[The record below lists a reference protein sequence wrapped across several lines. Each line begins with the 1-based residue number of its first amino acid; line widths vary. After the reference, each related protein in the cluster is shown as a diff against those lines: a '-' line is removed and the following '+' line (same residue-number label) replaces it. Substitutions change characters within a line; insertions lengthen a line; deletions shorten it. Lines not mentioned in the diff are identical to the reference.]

1 MVITMD
7 EIERSLSKVV
17 KAEFSTFKAES
28 DIGEKAKVAEDTA
41 KMEDQLAYLKEE
53 VERLQSQDYR
63 TEIVKDFL
71 NQDFEDAD
79 PVVKA
84 ELGRKLGLTKMFEEA
99 ELVEELPETVAEA
112 EEPAPKPGIVYDDP
126 KDEAA
131 YRKVKNLPIWIL
143 QKEEA

>member
-1 MVITMD
+1 METTKIRIYKD
-7 EIERSLSKVV
+7 EEGNYLELPENLVLMNS
-17 KAEFSTFKAES
+17 E
-28 DIGEKAKVAEDTA
+28 AKVAEDTA

-99 ELVEELPETVAEA
+99 ELVEELTETVAEVK
-112 EEPAPKPGIVYDDP
+112 EPEQKPEVVYEDPGDDR
-126 KDEAA
+126 
-131 YRKVKNLPIWIL
+131 YHKVKGLPIYIL
-143 QKEEA
+143 SQSE

>member
-1 MVITMD
+1 METTKIRIYKD
-7 EIERSLSKVV
+7 EEGNYLELPENLVLMNS
-17 KAEFSTFKAES
+17 E
-28 DIGEKAKVAEDTA
+28 AKVAEDTA
-41 KMEDQLAYLKEE
+41 KMEDQLAYFKEE

-99 ELVEELPETVAEA
+99 ELVEELTETVAEVK
-112 EEPAPKPGIVYDDP
+112 EPEQKPEVVYEDPGDDR
-126 KDEAA
+126 
-131 YRKVKNLPIWIL
+131 YHKVKGLPIYIL
-143 QKEEA
+143 SQSE